1 MAETLE
7 FFVQGSTSEPSI
19 QALTAHSVRL
29 LSGLANDL
37 LAAEPRDVSAGLR
50 VIRDELLALSMAIRK
65 PEPEEHSLE
74 RLLTKM

>member
-29 LSGLANDL
+29 LSRLANDL
-37 LAAEPRDVSAGLR
+37 LAAESRDVSAGLR
-50 VIRDELLALSMAIRK
+50 VIRDELLALSMAIREL
-65 PEPEEHSLE
+65 EPEEHSLE
-74 RLLTKM
+74 RLLAKM